1 MKSIKFDEGYEEYM
15 IGDDKSRSFK
25 IRVADIGLL
34 DRIKTAMKETD
45 ELLSKYKSNPDIE
58 KIGEFDKEFRA
69 IVNKAFDT
77 DICTAVFG
85 SASVLTRTSRGKF
98 VFEEFFEAFIPQLEA
113 DIKASVMTQKIN
125 APEVRPAVKKY
136 TDTPI
141 VKPSKAVAGLANPY
155 GIPDVSALSPEQK
168 AQLIAQ
174 LIS

>member
-1 MKSIKFDEGYEEYM
+1 MKSIIFDEGYEEYM

-77 DICTAVFG
+77 DICTAVF
-85 SASVLTRTSRGKF
+85 
-98 VFEEFFEAFIPQLEA
+98 
-113 DIKASVMTQKIN
+113 
-125 APEVRPAVKKY
+125 
-136 TDTPI
+136 
-141 VKPSKAVAGLANPY
+141 
-155 GIPDVSALSPEQK
+155 
-168 AQLIAQ
+168 
-174 LIS
+174 